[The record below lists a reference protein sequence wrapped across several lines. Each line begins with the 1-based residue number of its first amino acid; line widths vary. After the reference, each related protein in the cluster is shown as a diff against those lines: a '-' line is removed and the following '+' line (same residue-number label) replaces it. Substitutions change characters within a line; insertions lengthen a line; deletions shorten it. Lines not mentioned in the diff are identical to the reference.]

1 MHFFKDNDQVT
12 RMKYRLNELCPVL
25 LPDGVGPGIRVFKQ
39 QYEADVK
46 KFLTTALK
54 QKTPRIWPEMEAVKS
69 TILSNPRLSTAEKQ
83 EWTNFFDNDVP
94 SGDVP
99 MVADKCI
106 KWLLPDIVKRKKEY
120 IESYTPPVPV
130 QPVLMQSHFRTLEPV
145 HHDEVIIHP
154 GFTRA
159 AARARAREREQHY
172 ADMLQ
177 AEKEAMEA
185 HSTDF
190 EETQQTSSFRND
202 ADTAPISDDGETQE
216 ETQEGPVDTIST
228 QLAIVD
234 GSSCNEM
241 TWEGSVLHLN
251 DNVVLLPTIEGRE
264 ADRKAGYDLLFNIG
278 NVLAFNMQERKV
290 HVHWYYATKMEGH
303 WRKWIGRDDLPYKD
317 WVHASSLVTDRK
329 NQIIRVKMLRVTA
342 RGCRGKTKLDK
353 VSLKLMTSLKAND

>member
-25 LPDGVGPGIRVFKQ
+25 LPDGVGSGIRVFKQ

-46 KFLTTALK
+46 NFLTTTLK

-69 TILSNPRLSTAEKQ
+69 TILSNPRLSTAEKL

-94 SGDVP
+94 RGDVP
-99 MVADKCI
+99 MAADKCI

-120 IESYTPPVPV
+120 LESYTPPVPV

-159 AARARAREREQHY
+159 AARARAREREQNY
-172 ADMLQ
+172 ADMLV

-185 HSTDF
+185 HNIDF
-190 EETQQTSSFRND
+190 ED
-202 ADTAPISDDGETQE
+202 
-216 ETQEGPVDTIST
+216 
-228 QLAIVD
+228 
-234 GSSCNEM
+234 
-241 TWEGSVLHLN
+241 
-251 DNVVLLPTIEGRE
+251 VVLLPTIEGRE

-290 HVHWYYATKMEGH
+290 HVHWYYAKKMEGH
-303 WRKWIGRDDLPYKD
+303 WRKWIGRDDLPNKD
-317 WVHASSLVTDRK
+317 
-329 NQIIRVKMLRVTA
+329 
-342 RGCRGKTKLDK
+342 GC
-353 VSLKLMTSLKAND
+353 MPHH